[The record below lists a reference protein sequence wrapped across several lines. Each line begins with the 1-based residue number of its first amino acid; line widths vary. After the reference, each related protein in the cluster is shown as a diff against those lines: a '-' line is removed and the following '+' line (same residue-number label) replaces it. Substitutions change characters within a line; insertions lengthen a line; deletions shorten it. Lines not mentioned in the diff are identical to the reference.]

1 MYAEVNFISNYSGG
15 GNVGWKNSSNVE
27 AVPYLWSNV
36 IASQAFGNK
45 HVLVLESNPS
55 WYTNHVAPYVP
66 GTVFESVEA
75 FLSVVILSENNT
87 KLDWFNVL
95 HNFVGNN
102 ANIATLMGYNY
113 FADERVNIDTT
124 NDRITFAKTNKT
136 NLYDKFVPVY
146 GLHSHVFSATEKVAK
161 WLLASRD
168 NTKSYYALQESQS
181 GCKMLN
187 PGMAISKSTGNT
199 NLPYLISQDLGI
211 WEPQLAI
218 KDFMAI
224 KYPIYGFTAK
234 PGTTTKSTTMTNI
247 IKTFDPSFVLG
258 GGGHLVNMTKVALAA
273 DNMIDAFDSS
283 LNFTVAD
290 LKLEFPTINN
300 RMLADLTIS
309 TYLFGTANPGYGGLF
324 ISDNWGEGTSKIHS
338 YSSNIINSAG
348 VNIIGNY
355 GDHQLIQTKDFSS
368 VLLAEAAADSI
379 QANPPTSSWVVAID
393 EKQFDQ
399 AGTLIPNKFTLILV
413 QCATTLPE
421 LDLSISDTGL
431 RGVIQDPND
440 YYTLDLQDTK
450 LANTLYYLENFLNMT
465 VTKTTTATDLS
476 LNNANNTSY
485 QLLKMV
491 ATEAGKLAT
500 ETQFTSAKD
509 TSLAIVDVSYI
520 SDGSY
525 NHESYGGAFPS
536 SIMKAQYLLP
546 YQDNLDTVAG
556 FAWLLDT
563 SSNIA
568 QDIGDNDPVVQAG
581 YRSVEVITAT
591 QAIADNLV
599 LYKLG

>member
-1 MYAEVNFISNYSGG
+1 MSGTTITIDGNYNESNLILSSASASIHSADSVPVADVIDTTQLQDINWALTFQGYPEIQLSSLNNLGLNLSGTSLADTTFKGYDLDASGSYTMYSELNFISNYLGG
-15 GNVGWKNSSNVE
+15 GNVSWKDSSNVE
-27 AVPYLWSNV
+27 AIPYLWSNV

-102 ANIATLMGYNY
+102 TNIATLLGYKY
-113 FADERVNIDTT
+113 FAQDRVKIDTSD
-124 NDRITFAKTNKT
+124 DRITFAKFSKT

-161 WLLASRD
+161 WLLASRT
-168 NTKSYYALQESQS
+168 NTKSYYALQESQP

-234 PGTTTKSTTMTNI
+234 QGEIIPSTTMTNI

-283 LNFTVAD
+283 LNITVAE

-309 TYLFGTANPGYGGLF
+309 TYLFGTANSGYGGLF

-355 GDHQLIQTKDFSS
+355 GYHQLIQTKDFSS
-368 VLLAEAAADSI
+368 VALAEAAADSI
-379 QANPPTSSWVVAID
+379 QANPPTSNWVLAID
-393 EKQFDQ
+393 EKQYNQ
-399 AGTLIPNKFTLILV
+399 AGTFILNAVTLILV
-413 QCATTLPE
+413 QCATTRPNTVN
-421 LDLSISDTGL
+421 SISTTGL
-431 RGVIQDPND
+431 RGVILDPND
-440 YYTLDLQDTK
+440 YVLP
-450 LANTLYYLENFLNMT
+450 LN
-465 VTKTTTATDLS
+465 
-476 LNNANNTSY
+476 
-485 QLLKMV
+485 
-491 ATEAGKLAT
+491 
-500 ETQFTSAKD
+500 
-509 TSLAIVDVSYI
+509 
-520 SDGSY
+520 
-525 NHESYGGAFPS
+525 
-536 SIMKAQYLLP
+536 
-546 YQDNLDTVAG
+546 
-556 FAWLLDT
+556 
-563 SSNIA
+563 
-568 QDIGDNDPVVQAG
+568 
-581 YRSVEVITAT
+581 
-591 QAIADNLV
+591 
-599 LYKLG
+599 